1 MYSSEDSPE
10 FPDAKKSN
18 NNNNNNNKT
27 HLKNNTSIKILLNLF
42 S

>member
-1 MYSSEDSPE
+1 MYSSEDSPG
-10 FPDAKKSN
+10 FPDAKKS
-18 NNNNNNNKT
+18 NNNNNNKT

>member
-10 FPDAKKSN
+10 FPDAKKS